1 MNFSLQEISD
11 RENTVH
17 IDVNSIPNHT
27 QEVLAAATLDLIH
40 GILAQPGGREALDNK
55 IAEMGLR

>member
-1 MNFSLQEISD
+1 MNVSLQEISD

-17 IDVNSIPNHT
+17 IDVNSIPKHT

-40 GILAQPGGREALDNK
+40 GILAQPGGRETLDNK